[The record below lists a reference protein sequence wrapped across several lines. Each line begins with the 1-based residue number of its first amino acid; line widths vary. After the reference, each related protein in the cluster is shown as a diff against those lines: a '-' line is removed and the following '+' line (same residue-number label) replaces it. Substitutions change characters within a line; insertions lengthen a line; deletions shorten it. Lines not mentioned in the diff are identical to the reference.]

1 VRIPLSG
8 EAASLLSPPAGLPLD
23 PIDAKSTIMRSVAA
37 PETLRR
43 GVARRRARLRL
54 GIAFAAISLIPLGS
68 AAVLLSLASARTERQ
83 RADLRVESAVRLAAI
98 EFVGRLNAADQR
110 AVSVATLPAVQRAL
124 RDRDRA
130 ALATFTARHPGITFA
145 ADQEF
150 AVGTPPAGAVP
161 RTASVVA
168 GGRTLGRVFVFV
180 PFDEQMLRALE
191 TSARVS
197 GDQLVLVRNG
207 RAVAGAPTGADA
219 LIVPAGDHRLVE
231 LGGKRYRA
239 FGVRLLR
246 TGEGI
251 VGLAPAARID
261 ARIHRRET
269 ILVLALLSSLLAL
282 GVAGYALAPTV
293 LGLLR
298 DRGRAAPP
306 TPEEVREVSA
316 LIGHALEATHD
327 PDALIPVVL
336 EATVQ
341 ATRAR
346 GGRLLV
352 DGEEIL
358 RRRAVGGGADPLS
371 IDLGLYRDGSLVL
384 ELTPPRGGFSTE
396 TRELAHSLAVQ
407 AATAIE
413 NARLH
418 TIVQRQAVTDELT
431 ELPNRR
437 RFMETL
443 EAEVRRAER
452 FGAPLGLVLFDLD
465 DFKLVNDRHGHQ
477 VGDLVLKK
485 TGEVLLERIREV
497 DLAARLGGEEFAVL
511 LPGTDLAGAAS
522 LAESLR
528 VALSEAAVA
537 GAGGADVRTTASF
550 GVTEHSRERTGSDLL
565 AVADGALY
573 RAKDAGKNRVVA
585 LTLDPDLGGAAHGPE
600 HV

>member
-1 VRIPLSG
+1 MQ
-8 EAASLLSPPAGLPLD
+8 E
-23 PIDAKSTIMRSVAA
+23 VAA
-37 PETLRR
+37 PETSRR
-43 GVARRRARLRL
+43 GVSPRRTRLRV
-54 GIAFAAISLIPLGS
+54 GVAFAAISLVPLAS

-98 EFVGRLNAADQR
+98 DFVRKLNAADQQ
-110 AVSVATLPAVQRAL
+110 AVSVATLPAVQRGLAQSDRGAL
-124 RDRDRA
+124 EK
-130 ALATFTARHPGITFA
+130 FTARHPGITFSA
-145 ADQEF
+145 GEAF
-150 AVGTPPAGAVP
+150 RVGNPPAHAVS
-161 RTASVVA
+161 RSATVVA
-168 GGRTLGRVFVFV
+168 GGRTLGRVSVFV
-180 PFDEQMLRALE
+180 PFDEQMVRALE
-191 TSARVS
+191 TSAGVS
-197 GDQLVLVRNG
+197 GDRLVLVRNG
-207 RAVAGAPTGADA
+207 QAVAGAPRGTRA
-219 LIVPAGDHRLVE
+219 LIVPAKAHRVVE
-231 LGGKRYRA
+231 VGGKRYRA
-239 FGVRLLR
+239 FGVRVLR
-246 TGEGI
+246 SGEGI
-251 VGLAPAARID
+251 VGLTPVARID
-261 ARIHRRET
+261 ARLRRRET
-269 ILVLALLSSLLAL
+269 VLTLALLSSLLAFGL
-282 GVAGYALAPTV
+282 AGYALAPTIV
-293 LGLLR
+293 AALR
-298 DRGRAAPP
+298 DRGRVSPP
-306 TPEEVREVSA
+306 TAEEVREVSA

-327 PDALIPVVL
+327 PEALLPVVL

-352 DGEEIL
+352 DGDEIL
-358 RRRAVGGGADPLS
+358 RRGTADGGAAPLT
-371 IDLGLYRDGSLVL
+371 IDLGHYRDGGLTL
-384 ELTPPRGGFSTE
+384 ELAPGRGGFTPE
-396 TRELAHSLAVQ
+396 TQELAHSLAVQ

-485 TGEVLLERIREV
+485 TGEVLLERVREV

-511 LPGTDLAGAAS
+511 LPGTDLAGASS

-528 VALSEAAVA
+528 QALSEAAVP
-537 GAGGADVRTTASF
+537 GTGGADVRTTASF

-585 LTLDPDLGGAAHGPE
+585 LTLDPT
-600 HV
+600 

>member
-1 VRIPLSG
+1 MPPIRDDMRIPLSG
-8 EAASLLSPPAGLPLD
+8 EPARLLS
-23 PIDAKSTIMRSVAA
+23 
-37 PETLRR
+37 
-43 GVARRRARLRL
+43 RLRL
-54 GIAFAAISLIPLGS
+54 GLAFAAISLVPLGT
-68 AAVLLSLASARTERQ
+68 AAVLLGLSADRTERQ
-83 RADLRVESAVRLAAI
+83 RADLRAESAVRLAAI
-98 EFVGRLNAADQR
+98 ELVQKLNAADQT
-110 AVSVATLPAVQRAL
+110 AVALARLPEVQGPL
-124 RDRDRA
+124 RRHNRA
-130 ALATFTARHPGITFA
+130 ALARYAAQHP
-145 ADQEF
+145 
-150 AVGTPPAGAVP
+150 AVAFSTGGVRVP
-161 RTASVVA
+161 RAPRHGIPRSAKVVA
-168 GGRTLGRVFVFV
+168 GGHALGRISVFV
-180 PFDEQMLRALE
+180 PFDGRMLGKLRQA
-191 TSARVS
+191 AHDP
-197 GDQLVLVRNG
+197 GDTLLLVRNG
-207 RAVAGAPTGADA
+207 RAGAGAPSGVAA
-219 LIVPAGDHRLVE
+219 LTVPPRTHRWIE

-239 FGVRLLR
+239 FGVRVLP
-246 TGEGI
+246 TGEAI
-251 VGLAPAARID
+251 YTLTPAARID
-261 ARIHRRET
+261 APIHRRHR
-269 ILVLALLSSLLAL
+269 ILALALLMSLLAL
-282 GVAGYALAPTV
+282 GLIGFALAPAV
-293 LGLLR
+293 LAAV
-298 DRGRAAPP
+298 RGRGRGSQPPP

-327 PDALIPVVL
+327 PKALLPVVL

-358 RRRAVGGGADPLS
+358 RRGSVGAGGGQPLD
-371 IDLGLYRDGSLVL
+371 IDLGLHGDGALIL
-384 ELTPPRGGFSTE
+384 ELIPPRGGFSAE

-407 AATAIE
+407 AATALE

-418 TIVQRQAVTDELT
+418 GIVQRQAVTDELT

-485 TGEVLLERIREV
+485 AGEVLLERIREV

-511 LPGTDLAGAAS
+511 LPGTDLAGAVS

-528 VALSEAAVA
+528 LALSEAAVVA
-537 GAGGADVRTTASF
+537 TGGEDVRVTASF

-573 RAKDAGKNRVVA
+573 QAKDAGKNGVVA
-585 LTLDPDLGGAAHGPE
+585 LTH
-600 HV
+600 

>member
-1 VRIPLSG
+1 
-8 EAASLLSPPAGLPLD
+8 
-23 PIDAKSTIMRSVAA
+23 MVAA
-37 PETLRR
+37 PETPR
-43 GVARRRARLRL
+43 GGVGKRRARLRL
-54 GIAFAAISLIPLGS
+54 GVAFAAISLLPLGS

-83 RADLRVESAVRLAAI
+83 RADLRVESAVRLASI
-98 EFVGRLNAADQR
+98 EFVTKLNAADQR
-110 AVSVATLPAVQRAL
+110 AVSVAMLPNVQQAL
-124 RDRDRA
+124 RRHDRP
-130 ALATFTARHPGITFA
+130 ALAKFSAQHPGITFSA
-145 ADQEF
+145 GQAF
-150 AVGTPPAGAVP
+150 VVGNPPVGAVP
-161 RTASVVA
+161 RSASVVA
-168 GGRTLGRVFVFV
+168 ASRTLGRVHAFV
-180 PFDEQMLRALE
+180 PFDEGMLKALE
-191 TSARVS
+191 LSTRVS

-207 RAVAGAPTGADA
+207 RAVAGAPGGADA
-219 LIVPAGDHRLVE
+219 LTVPSRAHRVVE

-239 FGVRLLR
+239 FGVRVLP

-251 VGLAPAARID
+251 VGLTPASRID
-261 ARIHRRET
+261 GRIRRRET
-269 ILVLALLSSLLAL
+269 ILALAVLSSLLAL
-282 GVAGYALAPTV
+282 GVIGYAVAPTV
-293 LGLLR
+293 LAAV
-298 DRGRAAPP
+298 RGRGRVSPP

-327 PDALIPVVL
+327 PEALIPVVL

-358 RRRAVGGGADPLS
+358 RRGAVSRGADPLT
-371 IDLGLYRDGSLVL
+371 IGLGLYGNGELML

-485 TGEVLLERIREV
+485 TGEVLLERVREV

-511 LPGTDLAGAAS
+511 VPGTDLAGAVS

-528 VALSEAAVA
+528 QALSEAAVA
-537 GAGGADVRTTASF
+537 GAGEADVRITASF
-550 GVTEHSRERTGSDLL
+550 GVTEHSRERTASDLL
-565 AVADGALY
+565 AAADGALY

-585 LTLDPDLGGAAHGPE
+585 LTLDPT
-600 HV
+600 

>member
-1 VRIPLSG
+1 
-8 EAASLLSPPAGLPLD
+8 
-23 PIDAKSTIMRSVAA
+23 
-37 PETLRR
+37 
-43 GVARRRARLRL
+43 LRL
-54 GIAFAAISLIPLGS
+54 GVAFAAISLLPLGS

-83 RADLRVESAVRLAAI
+83 RADLRVESAVRLASI
-98 EFVGRLNAADQR
+98 EFVTKLNAADQR
-110 AVSVATLPAVQRAL
+110 AVSVAMLPNVQQAL
-124 RDRDRA
+124 RRHDRP
-130 ALATFTARHPGITFA
+130 ALAKFSAQHPGITFSA
-145 ADQEF
+145 GQAF
-150 AVGTPPAGAVP
+150 VVGNPPVGAVP
-161 RTASVVA
+161 RSASVVA
-168 GGRTLGRVFVFV
+168 ASRTLGRVHAFV
-180 PFDEQMLRALE
+180 PFDEGMLKALE
-191 TSARVS
+191 LSTRVS

-207 RAVAGAPTGADA
+207 RAVAGAPGGADA
-219 LIVPAGDHRLVE
+219 LTVPSRAHRVVE

-239 FGVRLLR
+239 FGVRVLP

-251 VGLAPAARID
+251 VGLTPASRID
-261 ARIHRRET
+261 GRIRRRET
-269 ILVLALLSSLLAL
+269 ILALAVLSSLLAL
-282 GVAGYALAPTV
+282 GVIGYAVAPTV
-293 LGLLR
+293 LAAV
-298 DRGRAAPP
+298 RGRGRVSPP

-327 PDALIPVVL
+327 PEALIPVVL

-358 RRRAVGGGADPLS
+358 RRGAVSRGADPLT
-371 IDLGLYRDGSLVL
+371 IGLGLYGNGELML

-485 TGEVLLERIREV
+485 TGEVLLERVREV

-511 LPGTDLAGAAS
+511 VPGTDLAGAVS

-528 VALSEAAVA
+528 QALSEAAGA
-537 GAGGADVRTTASF
+537 GAGEADVRITASF
-550 GVTEHSRERTGSDLL
+550 GVTEHSRERTASDLL
-565 AVADGALY
+565 AAADGALY

-585 LTLDPDLGGAAHGPE
+585 LTLDPT
-600 HV
+600 

>member
-1 VRIPLSG
+1 VG
-8 EAASLLSPPAGLPLD
+8 
-23 PIDAKSTIMRSVAA
+23 
-37 PETLRR
+37 
-43 GVARRRARLRL
+43 RRRARLRL
-54 GIAFAAISLIPLGS
+54 GLAFAAISLLPLGS
-68 AAVLLSLASARTERQ
+68 AAVLLSLASARTERE

-98 EFVGRLNAADQR
+98 EFVRKVTAADQR
-110 AVSVATLPAVQRAL
+110 AVSVATLPNVQRAL
-124 RDRDRA
+124 RGHDRA
-130 ALATFTARHPGITFA
+130 ALAKFAARHPGITFSA
-145 ADQEF
+145 GQSF
-150 AVGTPPAGAVP
+150 VVGKAPPRAVP
-161 RTASVVA
+161 RSASVVA
-168 GGRTLGRVFVFV
+168 GSRTLGRVFVFV

-191 TSARVS
+191 LSARVS
-197 GDQLVLVRNG
+197 GDHLVLVRDG
-207 RAVAGAPTGADA
+207 RAVAGALGSADA
-219 LIVPAGDHRLVE
+219 LDVPARAHRLVE

-239 FGVRLLR
+239 FGVRVLR

-251 VGLAPAARID
+251 VGLAPAARVD
-261 ARIHRRET
+261 ARIRRREA
-269 ILVLALLSSLLAL
+269 ILALALLSSLLAL
-282 GVAGYALAPTV
+282 GAVGYAFAPTV
-293 LGLLR
+293 LAALR
-298 DRGRAAPP
+298 DRGRVAPP
-306 TPEEVREVSA
+306 SPEEVREVSA

-327 PDALIPVVL
+327 PKALLPVVL

-341 ATRAR
+341 ATRAH

-358 RRRAVGGGADPLS
+358 RRGSGGGADPLT
-371 IDLGLYRDGSLVL
+371 IDLGLYDDGGLML

-485 TGEVLLERIREV
+485 TGDVLLERIREV

-511 LPGTDLAGAAS
+511 LPGTNLAGAVS

-528 VALSEAAVA
+528 QALSEAAVA
-537 GAGGADVRTTASF
+537 GAGEADVRITASF

-585 LTLDPDLGGAAHGPE
+585 LTLDPL
-600 HV
+600 

>member
-1 VRIPLSG
+1 
-8 EAASLLSPPAGLPLD
+8 
-23 PIDAKSTIMRSVAA
+23 MR
-37 PETLRR
+37 L
-43 GVARRRARLRL
+43 GVA
-54 GIAFAAISLIPLGS
+54 FAVVSLVPLGT
-68 AAVLLSLASARTERQ
+68 AAVLLSLASDRTERQ
-83 RADLRVESAVRLAAI
+83 RADLRVDSAVRLAAI
-98 EFVGRLNAADQR
+98 EFAQKVTAADR
-110 AVSVATLPAVQRAL
+110 TAVSVAKLPRLQRAL

-130 ALATFTARHPGITFA
+130 ALARFAAQHPGIVFSA
-145 ADQEF
+145 RQGVVVGKRPAD
-150 AVGTPPAGAVP
+150 AVA
-161 RTASVVA
+161 RSASVVA
-168 GGRTLGRVFVFV
+168 GGRALGRVSVLV
-180 PFDEQMLRALE
+180 PFDERMRRALE
-191 TSARVS
+191 ISTRVS
-197 GDQLVLVRNG
+197 GDKLVLVRNG
-207 RAVAGAPTGADA
+207 RAVAGAPGGAVA
-219 LIVPAGDHRLVE
+219 LTVPAGAHRWVE

-239 FGVRLLR
+239 FGVRVLP

-251 VGLAPAARID
+251 VGLTPAALID
-261 ARIHRRET
+261 QRLDRRNT

-282 GVAGYALAPTV
+282 GLVGYAVAPAVLAV
-293 LGLLR
+293 LR
-298 DRGRAAPP
+298 DRGRVSQPPP
-306 TPEEVREVSA
+306 TAEEVREVSA

-327 PDALIPVVL
+327 PKALLPVIL

-341 ATRAR
+341 ATRAH

-358 RRRAVGGGADPLS
+358 RRGSVGGGANPLA
-371 IDLGLYRDGSLVL
+371 IDLGLYGDGALIL
-384 ELTPPRGGFSTE
+384 ELTSRRGGFSSE

-407 AATAIE
+407 AATALE

-511 LPGTDLAGAAS
+511 VAGTDLGGAVS

-528 VALSEAAVA
+528 QALTEAAVA
-537 GAGGADVRTTASF
+537 TAGGEDVRITASF
-550 GVTEHSRERTGSDLL
+550 GVTEHARDRTASDLL
-565 AVADGALY
+565 AAADGALY
-573 RAKDAGKNRVVA
+573 RAKDAGKNVVVA
-585 LTLDPDLGGAAHGPE
+585 LTLDPL
-600 HV
+600 

>member
-1 VRIPLSG
+1 MQL
-8 EAASLLSPPAGLPLD
+8 
-23 PIDAKSTIMRSVAA
+23 VAA
-37 PETLRR
+37 PDTSRL
-43 GVARRRARLRL
+43 GVGRRRARVRL
-54 GIAFAAISLIPLGS
+54 AVAFAAIGLVPLGS
-68 AAVLLSLASARTERQ
+68 AAVLLSFASARTERQ
-83 RADLRVESAVRLAAI
+83 RADLRVESGVRLAAI
-98 EFVGRLNAADQR
+98 DFVRKLNAADQQ
-110 AVSVATLPAVQRAL
+110 AVSVAMSPTVQRAL
-124 RDRDRA
+124 GQRDRA
-130 ALATFTARHPGITFA
+130 ALAKFTARHPGVTFSA
-145 ADQEF
+145 GQAF
-150 AVGTPPAGAVP
+150 IVGNPPAHAVQ
-161 RTASVVA
+161 RSASVVA
-168 GGRTLGRVFVFV
+168 GGRTLGRVSVSV
-180 PFDEQMLRALE
+180 PFDEHMVRALE
-191 TSARVS
+191 TSAGVS
-197 GDQLVLVRNG
+197 GDRLVLVRNG
-207 RAVAGAPTGADA
+207 QALAGAPSGTSA
-219 LIVPAGDHRLVE
+219 LIVPSKAHRVVE

-239 FGVRLLR
+239 FGVRVLR
-246 TGEGI
+246 SGEGI
-251 VGLAPAARID
+251 VGLTPVARID
-261 ARIHRRET
+261 ARIRKRET
-269 ILVLALLSSLLAL
+269 VLALALLSSLLAL
-282 GVAGYALAPTV
+282 GVGGYALTPTV
-293 LGLLR
+293 LAALR

-327 PDALIPVVL
+327 PEALLPVVL

-352 DGEEIL
+352 DGGEIL
-358 RRRAVGGGADPLS
+358 RRGTVGGEVAPLT
-371 IDLGLYRDGSLVL
+371 IDLGHYRDGGLML
-384 ELTPPRGGFSTE
+384 ELAPGRGGFTPE
-396 TRELAHSLAVQ
+396 TQELAHSLAVQ

-485 TGEVLLERIREV
+485 TGEVLLERVREV

-511 LPGTDLAGAAS
+511 LPGTDLAGAVS

-528 VALSEAAVA
+528 QALSEAAVP
-537 GAGGADVRTTASF
+537 GAGEADVRTTASF
-550 GVTEHSRERTGSDLL
+550 GVTEHCRERTGSDLL

-573 RAKDAGKNRVVA
+573 RAKDEGKNRVVA
-585 LTLDPDLGGAAHGPE
+585 LTLDPL
-600 HV
+600 

>member
-1 VRIPLSG
+1 
-8 EAASLLSPPAGLPLD
+8 
-23 PIDAKSTIMRSVAA
+23 
-37 PETLRR
+37 
-43 GVARRRARLRL
+43 LRL
-54 GIAFAAISLIPLGS
+54 GVAFAAISLLPLGS

-83 RADLRVESAVRLAAI
+83 RADLRVESAVRLASI
-98 EFVGRLNAADQR
+98 EFVTKLNAADQR
-110 AVSVATLPAVQRAL
+110 AVSVAMLPNVQQAL
-124 RDRDRA
+124 RRHDRP
-130 ALATFTARHPGITFA
+130 ALAKFSAQHPGITFSA
-145 ADQEF
+145 GQAF
-150 AVGTPPAGAVP
+150 VVGNPPVGAVP
-161 RTASVVA
+161 RSASVVA
-168 GGRTLGRVFVFV
+168 ASRTLGRVHAFV
-180 PFDEQMLRALE
+180 PFDEGMLKALE
-191 TSARVS
+191 LSTRVS

-207 RAVAGAPTGADA
+207 RAVAGAPGGADA
-219 LIVPAGDHRLVE
+219 LTVPSRAHRVVE

-239 FGVRLLR
+239 FGVRVLP

-251 VGLAPAARID
+251 VGLTPASRID
-261 ARIHRRET
+261 GRIRRRET
-269 ILVLALLSSLLAL
+269 ILALAVLSSLLAL
-282 GVAGYALAPTV
+282 GVIGYAVAPTV
-293 LGLLR
+293 LAAV
-298 DRGRAAPP
+298 RGRGRVSPP

-327 PDALIPVVL
+327 PEALIPVVL

-358 RRRAVGGGADPLS
+358 RRGAVSRGADPLT
-371 IDLGLYRDGSLVL
+371 IGLGLYGNGELML

-485 TGEVLLERIREV
+485 TGEVLLERVREV

-511 LPGTDLAGAAS
+511 VPGTDLAGAVS

-528 VALSEAAVA
+528 QALSEAAVA
-537 GAGGADVRTTASF
+537 GAGEADVRITASF
-550 GVTEHSRERTGSDLL
+550 GVTEHSRERTASDLL
-565 AVADGALY
+565 AAADGALY

-585 LTLDPDLGGAAHGPE
+585 LTLDPT
-600 HV
+600 